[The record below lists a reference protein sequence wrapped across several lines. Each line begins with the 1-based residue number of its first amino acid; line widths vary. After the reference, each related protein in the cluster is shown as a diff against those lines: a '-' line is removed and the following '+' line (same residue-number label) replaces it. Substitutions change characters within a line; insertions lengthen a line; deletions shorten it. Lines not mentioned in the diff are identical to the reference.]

1 MLVEIDSILNLCG
14 TSIVSLSMDRWKP
27 AILSLFLIYLYAGP
41 VLSEPVRDQFVEAE
55 LIAEPR
61 TIQPARPFWVGLRL
75 AMDEHW
81 HTYWLNPGDSGLA
94 TKLRWDLPEGFTA
107 GPIQWPHPEL
117 IPTPPL
123 ATYGYEGE
131 VILLVEITPP
141 ARLTERKY
149 TLRAQADWLMCKEEC
164 IPGRAQLALTI
175 PVGEHADP
183 DPAHAARF
191 ADARNRLPRSSDEW
205 AVIAKRAGE
214 SIHLRFSGPRA
225 LQSVYFFPVEQE
237 VVQHA
242 AEQRLTRDGD
252 TWVLQIARP
261 PNAQGWPERL
271 IGVAVAEPS
280 WSADPTHR
288 ALPIDTA
295 WSDTMTPA
303 PHAASGSSPLTFQ
316 LALLLAFAGGLILN
330 LMPCVFPVIS
340 IKLLGFV
347 RQAGESRVRLLS
359 HGLVFAAGVLIC
371 FWALAGTLLALRAG
385 GTEIGWGFQLQ
396 SPRIVM
402 GLAALFFALGLNLF
416 GLVEFGLSLTGA
428 GQGLQSRVGYG
439 GSFFSGLLATIVATP
454 CTAPFMG
461 AALGYALALPTLSA
475 LAIFTA
481 LGAGMAAPYVVLSAM
496 PSLIRRIPRPGPWME
511 SLKQAMGF
519 FMMAT
524 VVWLLWVLSL
534 QTGPDSL
541 IRMALLFLALALAL
555 WIAGRWGA
563 LHRPLKI
570 RVLARMVAAVI
581 AFASLGATLGPEPT
595 KADGRGGDVTAG
607 GVVWETFS
615 PERVAVLRAE
625 GRPVFIDFTA
635 AWCLTCQVNKRVAL
649 RRPEVESRFRE
660 LGVVTM
666 QADWTDHDE
675 TITRAL
681 AEFGRSGVP
690 FYVFYPAGSNGS
702 PRLLPELLTPGIVL
716 EALDGKK

>member
-1 MLVEIDSILNLCG
+1 MFMNRSKSITL
-14 TSIVSLSMDRWKP
+14 
-27 AILSLFLIYLYAGP
+27 ALFLAPLCLEAIFAQ
-41 VLSEPVRDQFVEAE
+41 PVRDKHVEAE
-55 LIAEPR
+55 LIAEPLS
-61 TIQPARPFWVGLRL
+61 IQPGRPFWVGLRL

-94 TKLRWDLPEGFTA
+94 TKIRWELPDGFSA
-107 GPIQWPHPEL
+107 GPIQWPYPES

-131 VILLVEITPP
+131 VLLLIEITPP
-141 ARLTERKY
+141 ANLTEQEY

-164 IPGRAQLALTI
+164 IPGRAQLSLTI
-175 PVGEHADP
+175 PAGDDARPNPEHR
-183 DPAHAARF
+183 ARF
-191 ADARNRLPRSSDEW
+191 SDARNRLPRASDEW
-205 AVIAKRAGE
+205 ALAAQRAAN
-214 SIHLRFSGPRA
+214 SILLRFTGSRE
-225 LQSVYFFPVEQE
+225 LRSVYFFPSQE
-237 VVQHA
+237 DVIQHA
-242 AEQRLTRDGD
+242 AEQQLARDGD
-252 TWVLQIARP
+252 SWVLRIERP
-261 PNAQGWPERL
+261 SNAQDWPDRL
-271 IGVAVAEPS
+271 IGVAVADPG
-280 WSADPTHR
+280 WSQDPTHR
-288 ALPIDTA
+288 ALPIDLA
-295 WSDTMTPA
+295 WSDAATTAPA
-303 PHAASGSSPLTFQ
+303 PVSGRPPLTFAW
-316 LALLLAFAGGLILN
+316 ALLLAFVGGLILN

-347 RQAGESRVRLLS
+347 EQAGESRARLLT
-359 HGLVFAAGVLIC
+359 HGLVFAGGVLIC

-385 GTEIGWGFQLQ
+385 GAEIGWGFQLQ

-416 GLVEFGLSLTGA
+416 GLFEFGLSLTGA
-428 GQGLQSRVGYG
+428 GQGLQSRGGYA

-461 AALGYALALPTLSA
+461 AALGYALALPPMSA

-481 LGAGMAAPYVVLSAM
+481 LGAGMATPYVALSAM
-496 PSLIRRIPRPGPWME
+496 PGLIRRIPRPGTWME

-534 QTGPDSL
+534 QSGADAI

-563 LHRPLKI
+563 LHRPLRT
-570 RVLARMVAAVI
+570 RVRARILAAIIALVALAG
-581 AFASLGATLGPEPT
+581 AFASEPAKSGHREETATS
-595 KADGRGGDVTAG
+595 G
-607 GVVWETFS
+607 GVTWERFS
-615 PERVAVLRAE
+615 PERVAALRAE

-649 RRPEVESRFRE
+649 RRPEVEARFRE
-660 LGVVTM
+660 LGVATL

-690 FYVFYPAGSNGS
+690 LYVFYPAGSTGE

-716 EALDGKK
+716 EALAGKK